1 MPRAPLQRALHTEPP
16 EDPPREWGRE
26 AELSGPMARVELEGA
41 RRARRLCGQ
50 PVLQARETED
60 MLTAREQRRVNQRA
74 ANGTGELGGVVVLAV
89 EEYAL
94 EAHGERLRRS
104 DEGKKRGVPGR
115 SADF

>member
-94 EAHGERLRRS
+94 EAHGGQAS
-104 DEGKKRGVPGR
+104 G
-115 SADF
+115 